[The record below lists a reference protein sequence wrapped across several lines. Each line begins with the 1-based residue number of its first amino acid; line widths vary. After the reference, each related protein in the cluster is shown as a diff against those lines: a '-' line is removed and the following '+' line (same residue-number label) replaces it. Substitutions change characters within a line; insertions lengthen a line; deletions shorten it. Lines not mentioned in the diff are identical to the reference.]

1 MSIAYESK
9 IVVSRYKHLRGRLV
23 CYILQRISNT
33 TAGGKT
39 LPIEVMPVA
48 NCHANNQSQYLG
60 GGLTGPVVV
69 SSIQAMQSI
78 I

>member
-1 MSIAYESK
+1 M
-9 IVVSRYKHLRGRLV
+9 
-23 CYILQRISNT
+23 SNT

-39 LPIEVMPVA
+39 VPIKDIPVA
-48 NCHANNQSQYLG
+48 NCYDNKRGQYLG

-69 SSIQAMQSI
+69 LSIQAIQSI